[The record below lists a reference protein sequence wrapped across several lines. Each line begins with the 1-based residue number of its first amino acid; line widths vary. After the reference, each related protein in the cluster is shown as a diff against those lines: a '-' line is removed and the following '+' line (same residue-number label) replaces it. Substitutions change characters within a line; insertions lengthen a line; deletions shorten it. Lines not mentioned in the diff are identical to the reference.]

1 MFHKIWMKS
10 VKKRNK
16 WPLVVDYIFRFWKW
30 YIWLKYLLTK
40 VSGCLKKCISKS
52 IVCLKVDSKFTIVPF
67 TRLNSFTG
75 LPNHMPAGL
84 FYLLDNTV
92 RHNQRTNKSL
102 LSTKH
107 SQDNWN
113 LYNKVILGIYKGN
126 KFLKHLFS
134 LSHLKFFWQT
144 VLSRKKMEMS

>member
-1 MFHKIWMKS
+1 
-10 VKKRNK
+10 
-16 WPLVVDYIFRFWKW
+16 
-30 YIWLKYLLTK
+30 
-40 VSGCLKKCISKS
+40 
-52 IVCLKVDSKFTIVPF
+52 
-67 TRLNSFTG
+67 
-75 LPNHMPAGL
+75 MPAGL

-134 LSHLKFFWQT
+134 LSHLKFF
-144 VLSRKKMEMS
+144 